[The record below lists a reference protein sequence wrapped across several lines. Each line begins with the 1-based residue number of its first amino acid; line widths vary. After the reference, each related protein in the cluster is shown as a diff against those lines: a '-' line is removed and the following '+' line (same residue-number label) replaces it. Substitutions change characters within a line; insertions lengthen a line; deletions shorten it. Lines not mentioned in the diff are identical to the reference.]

1 MHTESDDD
9 DDDDEPVR
17 ERWDDSDGANQR
29 QPCYSDGSSI
39 QLMLYLSASSV
50 TYVKC
55 EGTEEEYT
63 KSTYVCA
70 LSGKL
75 LSISVRF
82 QL

>member
-1 MHTESDDD
+1 M
-9 DDDDEPVR
+9 
-17 ERWDDSDGANQR
+17 
-29 QPCYSDGSSI
+29 I
-39 QLMLYLSASSV
+39 YLSDSSV